1 MIQAL
6 FEALSAGL
14 GIWKSKE
21 SRKYLDKLMKLEKK
35 YYEAINKSE
44 EDWDDAVLDNI
55 ALIPRLEQRTL
66 RISRKIPG
74 MEYKY
79 CVKYKFLSSKC
90 KEWKIDYYDL
100 TDEKIKD
107 KLINMG
113 FVLKV
118 RSK

>member
-1 MIQAL
+1 MML
-6 FEALSAGL
+6 FSTTLLLSCASL
-14 GIWKSKE
+14 AKP
-21 SRKYLDKLMKLEKK
+21 
-35 YYEAINKSE
+35 
-44 EDWDDAVLDNI
+44 
-55 ALIPRLEQRTL
+55 LIPRLEQRTL
-66 RISRKIPG
+66 RISKKIPG

-100 TDEKIKD
+100 TDEKIKN